1 MPSPSPKQ
9 PIIEIPWRDLLG
21 DNQLGFDSLQ
31 LSQLTDSL
39 FRHASRSIRLSPRSQ
54 TVSLPFQLRSIPWHD
69 RGYWLSDSSVR
80 PGAYLQYA
88 SGQYYIQDAASLLAI
103 SLCDLRAGQSVCD
116 LCAAPGGKATAILDK
131 LSGSGFLLAN
141 EVIHSRMPLL
151 QAALCRSGWD
161 NFATSQFDADQLS
174 QALPGQFDCVLVDAP
189 CSGQSMV
196 GRDKQS
202 LAAFSMDQVE
212 HSAARQRRII
222 RSAARLVSPGGRLV
236 YSTCTFA
243 VAENEGIIE
252 QFLDDHPGWKLIEV
266 PQLQPW
272 ASPQL
277 PGTYRLWPHLD
288 DCDGGFA
295 AALIRPS
302 DSEGTDCTP
311 ARARTRKDVR
321 PATWDRKSL
330 DFYSLQSNTPEAL
343 DSIDKASLK
352 SYQLWQIG
360 DQLHVL
366 KNSTLVGLPN
376 VLSGAVPIA
385 QSFASRVEPLYG
397 GAVVNFDGFAPNQSI
412 ELTDVQAMAFV
423 RGESISSPSTSL
435 KPGWCQVCWNGWP
448 LAWGKYAGNS
458 LKNHL
463 PKLLRNPSIGAV

>member
-9 PIIEIPWRDLLG
+9 PTIEIPWHDLLG
-21 DNQLGFDSLQ
+21 NNQLGLDSVQ
-31 LSQLTDSL
+31 LSQLTESL

-54 TVSLPFQLRSIPWHD
+54 AENLPFQLRSIPWHD
-69 RGYWLSDSSVR
+69 RGYWLSDPSVR

-131 LSGSGFLLAN
+131 LAGSGFLLAN

-161 NFATSQFDADQLS
+161 NFATSQLDADQLS
-174 QALPGQFDCVLVDAP
+174 HALPGQFDCVLVDAP

-202 LAAFSMDQVE
+202 LAAFSIDQVE

-222 RSAARLVSPGGRLV
+222 RSAARLVAPGGRLV

-243 VAENEGIIE
+243 VAENERIIE
-252 QFLDDHPGWKLIEV
+252 QFLDDHSGWKLIEN
-266 PQLQPW
+266 PQLQSW
-272 ASPQL
+272 ACPHL

-288 DCDGGFA
+288 DCDGSFA
-295 AALIRPS
+295 AALIRAS
-302 DSEGTDCTP
+302 DSDETDCTP
-311 ARARTRKDVR
+311 ARARARKDVR
-321 PATWDRKSL
+321 PAGWDLKSL
-330 DFYSLQSNTPEAL
+330 DFYSLEHSGAEL
-343 DSIDKASLK
+343 DFNDKAALK
-352 SYQLWQIG
+352 SHQLWQFG
-360 DQLHVL
+360 DQLHLL
-366 KNSTLVGLPN
+366 KSSTLTGLPSI
-376 VLSGAVPIA
+376 LSGAVPIA

-397 GAVVNFDGFAPNQSI
+397 GAVVNFDGFTPSQSI
-412 ELTDVQAMAFV
+412 ELTDAQAMAFV
-423 RGESISSPSTSL
+423 RGESISSLSTSL
-435 KPGWCQVCWNGWP
+435 KPGWCQVRWNGWP